1 MRCVRIKW
9 QGPFSIEDVLML
21 NDENDDY
28 GLYQIYGR
36 HIIFGADSL
45 LYIGMARDQTFGQR
59 LSQHNTEWL
68 WEEEGLSIRLG
79 RIHIEDY
86 ASDPPDWSDW
96 RQVLGDVEALEIYW
110 HSPPYNSANISEYNG
125 QRLQVVN
132 KGERGS
138 LVAEC
143 RGLGTSQTHR
153 FSRT

>member
-1 MRCVRIKW
+1 MVYTRSTVATSSLGRIPSSTLEW
-9 QGPFSIEDVLML
+9 RETRPSVNE
-21 NDENDDY
+21 
-28 GLYQIYGR
+28 
-36 HIIFGADSL
+36 
-45 LYIGMARDQTFGQR
+45 R

-68 WEEEGLSIRLG
+68 WEEEGVSIRLG